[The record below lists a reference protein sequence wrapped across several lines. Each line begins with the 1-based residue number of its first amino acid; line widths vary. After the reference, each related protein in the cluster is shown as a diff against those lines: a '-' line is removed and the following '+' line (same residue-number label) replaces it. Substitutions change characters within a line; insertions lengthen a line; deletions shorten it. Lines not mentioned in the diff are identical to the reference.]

1 MMERLLGGAAMLSG
15 AASLGLYLQLGPRHR
30 LMVYAAASHAVLL
43 GAFSLYSLHEKFL
56 IADKA
61 SEATE
66 EVTAELAVP
75 RRMLNWTFPRQKCFV
90 GGISNPCVSGA
101 QVVLDS
107 P

>member
-1 MMERLLGGAAMLSG
+1 MFLNFADGSMMERLLGGAAMLSG

-30 LMVYAAASHAVLL
+30 FVVYAAATHATLL

-66 EVTAELAVP
+66 EVTAQIAVLY
-75 RRMLNWTFPRQKCFV
+75 R
-90 GGISNPCVSGA
+90 I
-101 QVVLDS
+101 
-107 P
+107 